1 MPSLKRLIK
10 SFKHAFKGLFHV
22 LKTEQNFRIQLI
34 AALAVIILS
43 IYFRVKPWEAVALI
57 LVILMVLVL
66 ELLNSIF
73 ERLVDILKPRVH
85 YYIRVIKDI
94 MAATV
99 LLASLAA
106 IVIGLIIFWPYFT
119 KI

>member
-1 MPSLKRLIK
+1 MLNFKKFVK
-10 SFKHAFKGLFHV
+10 SFKYAFQGLKHV
-22 LKTEQNFRIQLI
+22 FRTEQNFQVQILF
-34 AALAVIILS
+34 AVAILILS
-43 IYFRVKPWEAVALI
+43 AYFKIKSWQFVALI
-57 LVILMVLVL
+57 IIILVVLVL

-73 ERLVDILKPRVH
+73 ERLVDILEPKAHFYVKT
-85 YYIRVIKDI
+85 IKDI

-106 IVIGLIIFWPYFT
+106 LTIGLIIFWPYIF